1 MQFSDEDIFKLQQL
15 LLHKG
20 QENVQLA
27 LSMLAGHEK
36 RLPSGLIAALNMV
49 SHLSPITSSR
59 TAAVALLSQQ
69 SAFSTKRRRLDMKT
83 LGNEL
88 ALFVIARAN
97 QPLAWRRAYRRF
109 EQYRHIYE
117 PLFLMYPHWQR
128 VYREVLKLFYLHG
141 ELRYVIS
148 YCDALLTVLPD
159 DFFLNNYRFNSVN
172 FLLEQGEAYDEL
184 HNQEKWLRR
193 WHQLYPNTDCMIYTL
208 LGQLY
213 SQFHKDK
220 TAAIAHYRTALNYK
234 GKVQWDNYA
243 AMAANNLA
251 VILTEEQQE
260 LAEAYDLVVQANQW
274 SPQVGTYRET
284 LAYLQ
289 WKHLKDTRLAES
301 NFLLALDLEPHNL
314 AAAANLALLYLE
326 LELTQKAKTQIKYI
340 LNFRNPDPKY
350 SRYTRPALA
359 TYTQKT
365 NDAAIIEQIET
376 YLKYEI

>member
-69 SAFSTKRRRLDMKT
+69 SVFSTKRRRLDMKT

-109 EQYRHIYE
+109 EQHRHTYE

-213 SQFHKDK
+213 SQFYKDK

-326 LELTQKAKTQIKYI
+326 LELMPKAKTQIKYI
-340 LNFRNPDPKY
+340 LNFRSPDAKY

-359 TYTQKT
+359 AYAQKT
-365 NDAAIIEQIET
+365 TEAAIIEQIET

>member
-69 SAFSTKRRRLDMKT
+69 SVFSTKRRRLDMKT

-109 EQYRHIYE
+109 EQHRHTYE

-213 SQFHKDK
+213 SQFYKDK

-326 LELTQKAKTQIKYI
+326 LELMPKAKTQIKYI
-340 LNFRNPDPKY
+340 LNFRSPDAKY

-359 TYTQKT
+359 TYAQKT
-365 NDAAIIEQIET
+365 TEAAIIEQIET